1 MSVLKFVTLPGNN
14 LCSCCSFL
22 PQGGAKPVVRIILN
36 LNSLPM
42 FGWVSFHMLSNKAIS
57 LCPLLLQA
65 KQQQLHRSRLGQDG
79 RAVAEGKGSRGQ
91 KEISEDD
98 ATTVTQPYD
107 REHTHVNHW
116 RRHTPAGWN
125 GPIGDK
131 GGRCCTPPHTQLCP
145 FVLLLHPDNPLPFLS
160 PSAPSSP
167 WLFMFSPSPH
177 DIVAAVFTLVSPSP
191 YLVFPSTHQM
201 FHNLTSS
208 HLMLWLHSILYSQN
222 NTVYII
228 QNVSRMT

>member
-131 GGRCCTPPHTQLCP
+131 GGRCCTPPPTHPTLSLCT
-145 FVLLLHPDNPLPFLS
+145 
-160 PSAPSSP
+160 ASS
-167 WLFMFSPSPH
+167 
-177 DIVAAVFTLVSPSP
+177 
-191 YLVFPSTHQM
+191 
-201 FHNLTSS
+201 
-208 HLMLWLHSILYSQN
+208 
-222 NTVYII
+222 
-228 QNVSRMT
+228 SR